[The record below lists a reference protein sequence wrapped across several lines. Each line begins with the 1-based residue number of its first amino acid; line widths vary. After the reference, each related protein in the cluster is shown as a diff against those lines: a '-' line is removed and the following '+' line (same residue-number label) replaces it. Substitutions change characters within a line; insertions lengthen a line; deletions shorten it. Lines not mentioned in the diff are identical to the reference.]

1 MTGRA
6 LQDVKTKYQ
15 ASPSF
20 SIGESVVFSSFLFLF
35 YFLPLTLGLYYTVP
49 QTWRLGVL
57 TLLSYVFYGWTNP
70 LYVPLM
76 WFSSSIDY
84 VAGGI
89 IAADAT
95 RATSQSAGGHTFRQ
109 RAALVI
115 SVSSNLALLGFFK
128 YFNFG
133 ADAYR
138 HLMLQLGWSEHV
150 PDALWQITLPLGISF
165 YTFQSLSYTI
175 DIYRG
180 EARPARSF
188 LDFACYVSLFPQLV
202 AGPIIRFQDLADQ
215 LIVRTHTAE
224 KFSRGVLLFQLG
236 LAKKVILAN
245 PCGSVAEAAF
255 NAGTLECFQ
264 AWWGLLGY
272 SLQIYFDFSGYSDMA
287 IGLGLMFGFVF
298 PENFNSPYLSV
309 SFSEFWRRWH
319 ITLSTWLREYLYIP
333 LGGNRHGRLRTYLNL
348 FLVMLLGGLWH
359 GAAWNF
365 VIWGAYHGLL
375 LAGERAYREI
385 RGHRDTTPVSNRAI
399 PRSVRV
405 AAVFCIVALGWV
417 LFRAHDIAHAG
428 RYYAALAGL
437 ATPQSATALLWSLM
451 FQPYHVL
458 SLAAG
463 AVVVWCCPTAWNFT
477 AQQTWPKAAWA
488 GILFLL
494 SIVLL
499 ATQQYNPFIYFLF

>member
-1 MTGRA
+1 M
-6 LQDVKTKYQ
+6 
-15 ASPSF
+15 
-20 SIGESVVFSSFLFLF
+20 VFSSFLFLF
-35 YFLPLTLGLYYTVP
+35 YFLPLTLGLYYAAP
-49 QTWRLGVL
+49 QAWRMGVL
-57 TLLSYVFYGWTNP
+57 TVLSYVFYGWTNP

-76 WFSSSIDY
+76 WLSTTIDY
-84 VAGGI
+84 IAGAVVAADEPLRAAGGP
-89 IAADAT
+89 
-95 RATSQSAGGHTFRQ
+95 HTFRQ

-133 ADAYR
+133 IDAYR
-138 HLMLQLGWSEHV
+138 QLLLQSGWSQHV

-180 EARPARSF
+180 EARPARNF

-215 LIVRTHTAE
+215 LVYRTHTWE
-224 KFSRGVLLFQLG
+224 KFSRGVLLFQFG

-255 NAGTLECFQ
+255 NAGTLECLQ

-272 SLQIYFDFSGYSDMA
+272 AFQIYFDFSGYSDMA
-287 IGLGLMFGFVF
+287 IGLGLMFGFTF
-298 PENFNSPYLSV
+298 PENFNSPYRSA
-309 SFSEFWRRWH
+309 SMTEFWRRWH

-365 VIWGAYHGLL
+365 VIWGGYHGLL
-375 LAGERAYREI
+375 LAAERAWHEFQGGR
-385 RGHRDTTPVSNRAI
+385 TASPATV
-399 PRSVRV
+399 RSWQRLSGI
-405 AAVFCIVALGWV
+405 ACTFLLVALGWV
-417 LFRAHDIAHAG
+417 LFRGHDLPHVG
-428 RYYAALAGL
+428 RYFAALAGL
-437 ATPQSATALLWSLM
+437 APPEPATALLWSLM

-458 SLAAG
+458 CVAVG
-463 AVVVWCCPTAWNFT
+463 AIVVWCCPTSWNFT
-477 AQQTWPKAAWA
+477 ARQTAAKAIW
-488 GILFLL
+488 GGVLFLL